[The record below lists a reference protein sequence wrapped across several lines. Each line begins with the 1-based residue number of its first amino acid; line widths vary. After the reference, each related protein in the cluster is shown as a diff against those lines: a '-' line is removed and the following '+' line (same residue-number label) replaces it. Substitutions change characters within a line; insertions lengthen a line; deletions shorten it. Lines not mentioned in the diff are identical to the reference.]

1 MSLRSKLSLFVLAVS
16 AILGTMSYAVQQLI
30 IAPGFER
37 AEIEGAR
44 RDVGRCAD
52 AIANDVDGLLRLAAA
67 IGPEAESWFDDNGR
81 SLADGALLR
90 MELDLFA
97 RIDGKTHRLHDRLT
111 GTAPREQL
119 VGELRAAIIGRRSA
133 RPHHYCEPRAG
144 LLQTSVGPMVVAWAP
159 LCRHGSAEDGEWLVL
174 GRAWG
179 VEKIRALGR
188 RTMLS
193 VSVRGMNELTR
204 ADGAALAHLDAPG
217 SIWVDT
223 GRKSMHAYTLL
234 RNVDGAPALLV
245 QAEMPRIISHHAR
258 NAAGLALVT
267 SVVGTVVLMLVL
279 WWLVARCVVKRLVR
293 LTEHAVRV
301 GREPERSTP
310 LDLPGR
316 DEIATLAREIDHMVA
331 QLAESRSRAAEA
343 ARRSGRADV
352 AAQMLHNV
360 GNILNSVNVSASLVS
375 KTLRQS
381 EAPRMRQAAAMLH
394 ERQADLATFLA
405 SDERGRQLPTY
416 LVESA
421 QALAEERETLLRE
434 VDRLSQAVEHIR
446 AIVDGQQVHGAAPA
460 MLERVDVA
468 AASEQAL
475 SLSEPA
481 LRCPDVTVERAIGL
495 RAPLLLDKHRFLQIV
510 VNLITNALNALRACR
525 RADPRLTIAASVL
538 RQPAT
543 SRLIVSITDNG
554 VGIPQENLAHIFRLG
569 FSTRSGGRGIGLH
582 SAANLAVEMGGVIK
596 VRSGGE
602 GRGAT
607 FTLDTRLAPEGS
619 NDDRQ

>member
-16 AILGTMSYAVQQLI
+16 AILGTMSFAVQQLI
-30 IAPGFER
+30 TAPGFER

-44 RDVGRCAD
+44 RDVSRCAD

-81 SLADGALLR
+81 SLADGALQQ

-97 RIDGKTHRLHDRLT
+97 LIGGNAHRLRDRLT

-119 VGELRAAIIGRRSA
+119 VQELRTAIIGRRA
-133 RPHHYCEPRAG
+133 AEPHHYCGPRAG
-144 LLQTSVGPMVVAWAP
+144 LMMTSAGPMAVAFWP
-159 LCRHGSAEDGEWLVL
+159 LCGPGRVECGEWLVL

-179 VEKIRALGR
+179 AEKILALGR

-193 VSVRGMNELTR
+193 VSVRGMEELTR
-204 ADGAALAHLDAPG
+204 ADGAALAHLDARG
-217 SIWVDT
+217 SVWVDT
-223 GRKSMHAYTLL
+223 SRKSLHAYTLL
-234 RNVDGAPALLV
+234 RDVDGAPALLV
-245 QAEMPRIISHHAR
+245 QAEMPRIISQHAR
-258 NAAGLALVT
+258 NAAGLALGT

-279 WWLVARCVVKRLVR
+279 WWLMAHYVVKRLVR

-301 GREPERSTP
+301 GREPEHSPP

-331 QLAESRSRAAEA
+331 QLAELRSRTAET

-352 AAQMLHNV
+352 AVQMLHNV
-360 GNILNSVNVSASLVS
+360 GNILNSVNVSASVVS

-381 EAPRMRQAAAMLH
+381 EAPRMREAAAMLR
-394 ERQADLATFLA
+394 ERQADLATFLS

-421 QALAEERETLLRE
+421 QVLAEEREALLRE

-446 AIVDGQQVHGAAPA
+446 AIVDGQQVHGAAPP

-468 AASEQAL
+468 AALEQAL
-475 SLSEPA
+475 ALCEPA
-481 LRCPDVTVERAIGL
+481 LRCPGVTIERRTRSL
-495 RAPLLLDKHRFLQIV
+495 APVLLDKHRFLQIV
-510 VNLITNALNALRACR
+510 VNLISNALAALRASGR
-525 RADPRLTIAASVL
+525 SDPRLTIAASVL
-538 RQPAT
+538 RQPAS

-554 VGIPQENLAHIFRLG
+554 VGIPPENLAHLFRLG

-596 VRSGGE
+596 VRSGGK

-607 FTLDTRLAPEGS
+607 FALDTRLAPEGS